1 MSKHPSYPLHYPLA
15 ASVSCAASAALRVGE
30 ALKASAVRAAL
41 TLTAALALASCS
53 NIADDERLIYV
64 KQPDVNRKVLVE
76 DFTGQR
82 CVNCPAATLEI
93 EKMQEQFGH
102 DNVIAVGIH
111 SGPLGFKG
119 SASLLGLATELGDEY
134 YSHFAISY
142 QPQGLVN
149 RTGKQDYQQ
158 WAASVRELIQQA
170 APLTISLDCAYDSVS
185 RQATIDV
192 QALATTGTVD
202 GKLQLWVVE
211 DSITAM
217 QLRYNIVDQPTSGQ
231 LQDRQYVHNHVLRA
245 AVNGTWG
252 DEVSISEGQAL
263 TKHYAFTADEAWK
276 TEHLSVVAFVYND
289 AGVVQVEKRHII
301 NQ

>member
-1 MSKHPSYPLHYPLA
+1 MRESTNRIH
-15 ASVSCAASAALRVGE
+15 
-30 ALKASAVRAAL
+30 
-41 TLTAALALASCS
+41 ALALSAGCAIAAALSAIVSLSSCS

-64 KQPDVNRKVLVE
+64 KPADVHRKVLIE

-93 EKMQEQFGH
+93 EKMQEQYGH

-119 SASLLGLATELGDEY
+119 TATLIGLATELGDEY
-134 YSHFAISY
+134 YSRFDISY

-158 WAASVRELIQQA
+158 WAASVRELIQQD
-170 APLTISLDCAYDSVS
+170 APLTLGLQCTYDALT
-185 RQATIDV
+185 REATV
-192 QALATTGTVD
+192 QVEALATTGATT
-202 GKLQLWVVE
+202 GRLQLWVVE

-231 LQDRQYVHNHVLRA
+231 LQDREYVHNHVLRA
-245 AVNGTWG
+245 AVNGAWG
-252 DEVSISEGQAL
+252 DEVSIAEGQTL
-263 TKHYAFTADEAWK
+263 TKSYHFTADAAWRP
-276 TEHLSVVAFVYND
+276 EQLAVIAFVYND